1 MEERAFDAMFG
12 AMESAQLVME
22 LLLLVPVVCGCI
34 LVIMVVW
41 LICRHRMNEA
51 KRRHQLVLAAIE
63 KNSDMDIEE
72 LLKKVAPK
80 QKMLKER
87 QLTKLQWGSVSSLVG
102 LVFIGYG
109 AYLGY
114 VGGYDADDPVVATVF
129 GVIIL
134 AVGIAFLFNY
144 FVGKKMLAK
153 EMEAEERQQTQQA

>member
-1 MEERAFDAMFG
+1 MENGLYDTMQSGMLTVGLMA
-12 AMESAQLVME
+12 
-22 LLLLVPVVCGCI
+22 LVPIVCGCI
-34 LVIMVVW
+34 LAIMLVW
-41 LICRHRMNEA
+41 LISRHRMNA
-51 KRRHQLVLAAIE
+51 ANRRHQLVLAAME
-63 KNSDMDIEE
+63 KNPDMDIEE
-72 LLKKVAPK
+72 FLKKVTPK

-129 GVIIL
+129 GAIIL
-134 AVGIAFLFNY
+134 AVGIAFLINY

>member
-1 MEERAFDAMFG
+1 MENGLYDTMQSGILA
-12 AMESAQLVME
+12 VE
-22 LLLLVPVVCGCI
+22 LMALVPIVCGCI
-34 LVIMVVW
+34 LAIMLVW
-41 LICRHRMNEA
+41 LISRHRMNA
-51 KRRHQLVLAAIE
+51 ANRRHQLVLAAME
-63 KNSDMDIEE
+63 KNPDMDIEE
-72 LLKKVAPK
+72 FLKKVTPK

-129 GVIIL
+129 GAIIL
-134 AVGIAFLFNY
+134 AVGIAFLINY